1 MTEPAFDRIDT
12 LSSLFE
18 ASDNLGYV
26 VGVLVAKAELAILI
40 VFTNSVDMSL

>member
-1 MTEPAFDRIDT
+1 MTEPAFDRIDA
-12 LSSLFE
+12 LSCLFE

-26 VGVLVAKAELAILI
+26 VGVLVAKAELPILI

>member
-1 MTEPAFDRIDT
+1 MTEPAFYRIDT

-26 VGVLVAKAELAILI
+26 VGVLVAKAELPILI

>member
-1 MTEPAFDRIDT
+1 MTEPAFDRVDT

-26 VGVLVAKAELAILI
+26 VGVLVAKAELPILI
-40 VFTNSVDMSL
+40 VFTNGVYMSL

>member
-1 MTEPAFDRIDT
+1 MSEPAFNRIDT

-26 VGVLVAKAELAILI
+26 VGVLVAKAELPILI
-40 VFTNSVDMSL
+40 VFTDSVDMTL

>member
-26 VGVLVAKAELAILI
+26 VGVLVAKAELSILI